1 VRERIVTFVSES
13 RLPCERFSL
22 QRSVQRL
29 CFRTLARVATTIT
42 SLTEPQPCRRLERS
56 GSGAH
61 PVATK
66 HFCLAAF
73 TTGSEKVM
81 RSGGGLGESAMGR
94 IHGSFTYTGSSQQ
107 VGSCE
112 PQESSRGWYTPSSAN
127 SWCGSDG
134 NTTTQPPA
142 CLCGSNCRFQ
152 EFSISAEH
160 GSPLTMMTSPGD
172 SLRVNLC
179 VGRGASL

>member
-107 VGSCE
+107 VGLVSRRRAAVVGIRQALPILGVGVTGTRLRNHPRACVVATADFRNSRF
-112 PQESSRGWYTPSSAN
+112 PQSMA
-127 SWCGSDG
+127 
-134 NTTTQPPA
+134 
-142 CLCGSNCRFQ
+142 L
-152 EFSISAEH
+152 
-160 GSPLTMMTSPGD
+160 L
-172 SLRVNLC
+172 
-179 VGRGASL
+179 